1 MVLAKNRNEDQWNR
15 IEDLD
20 VNPHNY
26 AYLIFDKGAKNI

>member
-1 MVLAKNRNEDQWNR
+1 VVLAQKRHEDQWNR

-26 AYLIFDKGAKNI
+26 TPLMFDKGAKNI